1 MKIKFKDI
9 EEAFDFVSF
18 GFYGDH
24 SAVLD
29 KSTGQIYW
37 DSDSGDLHEIPEEI
51 LESDDVVEIPHKND
65 LGLGTQLVFNY
76 VRYNI
81 PDDHERVQDIFS
93 KRGAYARY
101 KEFLE
106 SKGLLQ
112 SWHDFENKAHE
123 KALREWCNNNGIEL
137 TG

>member
-65 LGLGTQLVFNY
+65 LGLGTQLVFNF

-81 PDDHERVQDIFS
+81 PGDYERVQDIFS

-101 KEFLE
+101 KDFLE

-112 SWHDFENKAHE
+112 SWHDFENKAQE
-123 KALREWCNNNGIEL
+123 KALREWCKNNGIEL

>member
-1 MKIKFKDI
+1 MKINLNDI
-9 EEAFDFVSF
+9 EDAFDFVSS

-37 DSDSGDLHEIPEEI
+37 DSDSGDLHEIPEEK
-51 LESDDVVEIPHKND
+51 LESDDIIEIPHKND
-65 LGLGTQLVFNY
+65 LGLGKQLVFDF
-76 VRYNI
+76 VRSNI
-81 PDDHERVQDIFS
+81 PDDYEHIWEIFS
-93 KRGAYARY
+93 RRGAYARY
-101 KEFLE
+101 KDFLE

-112 SWHDFENKAHE
+112 SWYDFESEAQE
-123 KALREWCNNNGIEL
+123 KALREWCEANGIEL